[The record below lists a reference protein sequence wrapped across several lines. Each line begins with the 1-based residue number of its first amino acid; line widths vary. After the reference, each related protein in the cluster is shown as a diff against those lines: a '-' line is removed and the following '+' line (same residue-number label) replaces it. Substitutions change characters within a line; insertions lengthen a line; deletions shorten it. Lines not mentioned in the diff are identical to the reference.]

1 MASEGDASLQL
12 EEALSQTGVTA
23 LMVAYERALE
33 TEREDALFK
42 DPLAKQLAGKSAG
55 EQMSQKMEL
64 HAPAF
69 GFADWPQYHKQW
81 TVCRTAFIDNWFK
94 QNVEPG
100 IQVVN
105 LGAGVDTR
113 PFRLPCLKDVSCVF
127 EVDREDVNRV
137 KSYILDRVVDK
148 RAAFCERKVVTCD
161 LSNSAA
167 LERQLSKAGFDKAR
181 PSMWLLEGLLMYLN
195 KTHQAELLGC
205 MSGLACEGSKAL
217 INFLS
222 VPAEYADKGYCTE
235 DYLQMLQ
242 GKATETETETGSG
255 RVTSCPVGWD
265 SVKMYR
271 FGDAD
276 VSFGRF
282 PQSKFK
288 PSDSF
293 SLAVCSM

>member
-42 DPLAKQLAGKSAG
+42 DPLAKQLAGESAG

-127 EVDREDVNRV
+127 EVDRTAKIEFTRINTAPANLNRRM
-137 KSYILDRVVDK
+137 SRSHG
-148 RAAFCERKVVTCD
+148 D
-161 LSNSAA
+161 LS
-167 LERQLSKAGFDKAR
+167 QQF
-181 PSMWLLEGLLMYLN
+181 
-195 KTHQAELLGC
+195 
-205 MSGLACEGSKAL
+205 KAL
-217 INFLS
+217 
-222 VPAEYADKGYCTE
+222 KG
-235 DYLQMLQ
+235 
-242 GKATETETETGSG
+242 K
-255 RVTSCPVGWD
+255 
-265 SVKMYR
+265 
-271 FGDAD
+271 
-276 VSFGRF
+276 
-282 PQSKFK
+282 
-288 PSDSF
+288 
-293 SLAVCSM
+293 